1 MVMTSLIW
9 IFFFKWPFSFSH
21 MLRLL
26 QDSFIFGEGISS
38 HFFRVTISI
47 QQFISRSMLFLQSN
61 CFFFRSSFF
70 GLVTYLL
77 QSFFQNSY
85 FFRAKFLPCK
95 RFLRIES
102 FLGQLTAILL
112 AEDFIRINISTEILL
127 FRNRYLCIALTF
139 SEKQK
144 FGKS

>member
-1 MVMTSLIW
+1 MTSLIW
-9 IFFFKWPFSFSH
+9 IFFFQMAISLFAYVATFTGQLYFWRGYSFA
-21 MLRLL
+21 L
-26 QDSFIFGEGISS
+26 
-38 HFFRVTISI
+38 
-47 QQFISRSMLFLQSN
+47 LQSN
-61 CFFFRSSFF
+61 YFDTTVYFSERAISSEQLFFFFRSSFF

-77 QSFFQNSY
+77 QSFFQNGY

-127 FRNRYLCIALTF
+127 FRNRYFCIALTF
-139 SEKQK
+139 SEKQS